1 MRINLSPPGSLGE
14 KGFCSYMVFLQ
25 CGVKKNKGGERVL
38 TLIKSLWN
46 EERGQGMTEYG
57 LILALLVIG
66 VIAVLVV
73 MGPKIALKFKNVSDN
88 L

>member
-1 MRINLSPPGSLGE
+1 MFKMMRKLA
-14 KGFCSYMVFLQ
+14 V
-25 CGVKKNKGGERVL
+25 
-38 TLIKSLWN
+38 

-66 VIAVLVV
+66 VIAVLVI
-73 MGPKIALKFKNVSDN
+73 MGPKLAQKFKNVSDN

>member
-1 MRINLSPPGSLGE
+1 M
-14 KGFCSYMVFLQ
+14 
-25 CGVKKNKGGERVL
+25 L

>member
-1 MRINLSPPGSLGE
+1 MLSL
-14 KGFCSYMVFLQ
+14 L
-25 CGVKKNKGGERVL
+25 
-38 TLIKSLWN
+38 KSLWK

-73 MGPKIALKFKNVSDN
+73 MGPKLVQKFQNVSDN

>member
-1 MRINLSPPGSLGE
+1 MLSML
-14 KGFCSYMVFLQ
+14 
-25 CGVKKNKGGERVL
+25 KKLAG
-38 TLIKSLWN
+38 

-73 MGPKIALKFKNVSDN
+73 MGPRLVQKFNDVSN
-88 L
+88 SLQ

>member
-1 MRINLSPPGSLGE
+1 MLRMLKELA
-14 KGFCSYMVFLQ
+14 
-25 CGVKKNKGGERVL
+25 R
-38 TLIKSLWN
+38 

-73 MGPKIALKFKNVSDN
+73 MGPKLAQKFENVNAN

>member
-1 MRINLSPPGSLGE
+1 MFKML
-14 KGFCSYMVFLQ
+14 
-25 CGVKKNKGGERVL
+25 KKL
-38 TLIKSLWN
+38 AA

-73 MGPKIALKFKNVSDN
+73 MGPKLAQKFQNVSDN

>member
-1 MRINLSPPGSLGE
+1 MLALMR
-14 KGFCSYMVFLQ
+14 
-25 CGVKKNKGGERVL
+25 
-38 TLIKSLWN
+38 SLWK

-73 MGPKIALKFKNVSDN
+73 MGPRLVAKFNEVSN
-88 L
+88 AIQ

>member
-1 MRINLSPPGSLGE
+1 ML
-14 KGFCSYMVFLQ
+14 K
-25 CGVKKNKGGERVL
+25 VL
-38 TLIKSLWN
+38 KSLVR

-73 MGPKIALKFKNVSDN
+73 MGPKLVQRFQNVSDN

>member
-1 MRINLSPPGSLGE
+1 ME
-14 KGFCSYMVFLQ
+14 KFMIEVII
-25 CGVKKNKGGERVL
+25 VL
-38 TLIKSLWN
+38 KLIKKLSV

-73 MGPKIALKFKNVSDN
+73 MGPKLVKQFQKVSDTIPV
-88 L
+88 LP

>member
-1 MRINLSPPGSLGE
+1 MELEIYLR
-14 KGFCSYMVFLQ
+14 K
-25 CGVKKNKGGERVL
+25 GVKYMLAMLRN
-38 TLIKSLWN
+38 LWH

-73 MGPKIALKFKNVSDN
+73 MGPKLAAKFQSVSDN

>member
-1 MRINLSPPGSLGE
+1 MFKML
-14 KGFCSYMVFLQ
+14 KGLAV
-25 CGVKKNKGGERVL
+25 
-38 TLIKSLWN
+38 

-73 MGPKIALKFKNVSDN
+73 MGPKLAQKFESVSNN

>member
-1 MRINLSPPGSLGE
+1 MLAL
-14 KGFCSYMVFLQ
+14 M
-25 CGVKKNKGGERVL
+25 
-38 TLIKSLWN
+38 KSLWR

-73 MGPKIALKFKNVSDN
+73 MGPNLVKKFQNVSDN
-88 L
+88 LK

>member
-1 MRINLSPPGSLGE
+1 M
-14 KGFCSYMVFLQ
+14 
-25 CGVKKNKGGERVL
+25 L
-38 TLIKSLWN
+38 TMAKRLWN

-66 VIAVLVV
+66 VIAVLVT
-73 MGPKIALKFKNVSDN
+73 MGPALRAKFQAVADN

>member
-1 MRINLSPPGSLGE
+1 MLTMFRNLW
-14 KGFCSYMVFLQ
+14 K
-25 CGVKKNKGGERVL
+25 
-38 TLIKSLWN
+38 

-73 MGPKIALKFKNVSDN
+73 MGPRLVAKFQEVSDA
-88 L
+88 LAPPATP

>member
-1 MRINLSPPGSLGE
+1 MLTMIKNLW
-14 KGFCSYMVFLQ
+14 K
-25 CGVKKNKGGERVL
+25 
-38 TLIKSLWN
+38 

-73 MGPKIALKFKNVSDN
+73 MGPKLVAQFQKVSDT
-88 L
+88 LPAAP

>member
-1 MRINLSPPGSLGE
+1 MLAL
-14 KGFCSYMVFLQ
+14 M
-25 CGVKKNKGGERVL
+25 
-38 TLIKSLWN
+38 KSLWK

-73 MGPKIALKFKNVSDN
+73 MGPKIAQKFKNVSDN

>member
-1 MRINLSPPGSLGE
+1 MLA
-14 KGFCSYMVFLQ
+14 
-25 CGVKKNKGGERVL
+25 
-38 TLIKSLWN
+38 LIKKLWT

-73 MGPKIALKFKNVSDN
+73 MGPKLAQKFQEVSDK

>member
-1 MRINLSPPGSLGE
+1 M
-14 KGFCSYMVFLQ
+14 
-25 CGVKKNKGGERVL
+25 L
-38 TLIKSLWN
+38 TMLKSLWK

-73 MGPKIALKFKNVSDN
+73 MGPKLAQKFQNVSNN

>member
-1 MRINLSPPGSLGE
+1 MLKAI
-14 KGFCSYMVFLQ
+14 
-25 CGVKKNKGGERVL
+25 KKL
-38 TLIKSLWN
+38 AL

-73 MGPKIALKFKNVSDN
+73 MGPKLVAQFKKVSDTIPATP
-88 L
+88 

>member
-1 MRINLSPPGSLGE
+1 ML
-14 KGFCSYMVFLQ
+14 KVF
-25 CGVKKNKGGERVL
+25 KKLAV
-38 TLIKSLWN
+38 

-73 MGPKIALKFKNVSDN
+73 MGPKLKAKFQNVSDN

>member
-1 MRINLSPPGSLGE
+1 M
-14 KGFCSYMVFLQ
+14 
-25 CGVKKNKGGERVL
+25 L
-38 TLIKSLWN
+38 TLCKKLWK

-73 MGPKIALKFKNVSDN
+73 MGPRLVAKFQSVSDSLN
-88 L
+88 TPTPPPAQ